1 MLLQIKLLFLLFT
14 INLML
19 LSCGYK
25 PIFQQEHTP
34 SQLINNIGFNF
45 VNNKE
50 NYLIT
55 ENLYKHFGY
64 SDNPK
69 IIIEIVSNIEKK
81 SEIITSSN
89 ETTSYNLIIEVEYA
103 AYDRN
108 QNKLDNWTSLAK
120 TSYTATST
128 YTGYATEVA
137 ETDAIKRLS
146 ETISEEIILNLT
158 VDLINN
164 GFFKN

>member
-1 MLLQIKLLFLLFT
+1 MLSRIKLFFFLFT
-14 INLML
+14 LSFMI

-25 PIFQQEHTP
+25 PIFQQGHSP
-34 SQLINNIGFNF
+34 FSLINNIDFNF
-45 VNNKE
+45 INNKE

-69 IIIEIVSNIEKK
+69 VILEIISNIEKK

-89 ETTSYNLIIEVEYA
+89 ETTSYNLILRVEYT

-108 QNKLDNWTSLAK
+108 KNKLDNWTSLAK
-120 TSYTATST
+120 TSYNATST

-137 ETDAIKRLS
+137 ENDAIKRLS

-158 VDLINN
+158 VDLMNN